1 MSEVQNKGIELVL
14 GAGGVKG
21 FGHVGVLK
29 AIEELDIPIRSVVG
43 VSVGSLVAALYANG
57 FNSDQ
62 IYAEMKRGLSQRND
76 PALIMQTLT
85 PADPIS
91 LAVGGPIDLT
101 RPMRDM
107 VERLKLTP
115 KPKLKVV
122 SCDLLRHEPVLFEG
136 ESYDLAKALTA
147 SCALPTVL
155 RPVWHQD
162 GATPRLLVDGAIY
175 HYNPT
180 DFCEDG
186 AIVSTFRPAS
196 EIPRD
201 FESPFQALMRLVTA
215 VFQGPVDAVATCMQV
230 ITEMVRDLENPF
242 DIYFHLREMYAPL
255 AGHRR
260 YVDPHKNVVL
270 EIGLRD
276 SAGLSF
282 GIGNERA
289 DEMVKD
295 GYETAK
301 KILSQA
307 IKEGRVPTRKSPE
320 PADEQIV

>member
-1 MSEVQNKGIELVL
+1 MTALPNKGIELVL

-57 FNSDQ
+57 LNSDQ
-62 IYAEMKRGLSQRND
+62 IYAEMKRGLSKRND
-76 PALIMQTLT
+76 PSLILQTLT

-101 RPMRDM
+101 APMRDM
-107 VERLKLTP
+107 VKRLNLTP
-115 KPKLKVV
+115 KPMLKVV
-122 SCDLLRHEPVLFEG
+122 SCDLLCHEPVLFEG

-155 RPVWHQD
+155 RPVWYQD
-162 GATPRLLVDGAIY
+162 GMTPRLLVDGAIY

-180 DFCEDG
+180 DFCEEG
-186 AIVSTFRPAS
+186 AIVSTFRPATVM
-196 EIPRD
+196 PRD
-201 FESPFQALMRLVTA
+201 FETPFQALMRLVEA
-215 VFQGPVDAVATCMQV
+215 IFKGPVDAMNTCMQV
-230 ITEMVRDLENPF
+230 ITEMIRDLENPF
-242 DIYFHLREMYAPL
+242 DIYFHAREMYAPL

-260 YVDPHKNVVL
+260 YVDPHKNIVL

-282 GIGNERA
+282 GIGDERA

-295 GYETAK
+295 GYDTAMK
-301 KILSQA
+301 FLTQA
-307 IKEGRVPTRKSPE
+307 IKEGRVQVRKT
-320 PADEQIV
+320 AAA